1 MNVED
6 KEKEKE
12 KDKGKE
18 KKATEVNDG
27 MKNKRWITVWWLKEM
42 KKSQLRNGRYELNE
56 SESIR

>member
-12 KDKGKE
+12 TETEKGKE

-27 MKNKRWITVWWLKEM
+27 MKNKR
-42 KKSQLRNGRYELNE
+42 
-56 SESIR
+56 

>member
-27 MKNKRWITVWWLKEM
+27 MKNKR
-42 KKSQLRNGRYELNE
+42 
-56 SESIR
+56 